1 MKTNS
6 PLEFSIKQVLL
17 ALIKGHTP
25 DRESAEMVKKKG
37 LSSIQLVDR
46 SDLKK
51 LLVFWLNTVHIRQL
65 NNEYPAVS
73 LSFGNSE
80 LLTQICLSSYDNLER
95 MPIEDGAY
103 CYRRNLNL
111 VYLNGYP
118 YRFSD
123 IFPEVVKTYTS
134 ADGYPIFTL
143 IRDVYV
149 DEDIDDF
156 SDDLI
161 DFDNIDL
168 CSIIDSFYESGE
180 VISRNDL
187 DVEDDEKFTIFYQ
200 IKGIKYYMLPKSLT
214 ESEYR
219 KLSSP
224 NSLEEADETIAWLIS
239 HHSLDEM
246 RYFSIFKKWPEHP
259 LDLDTLCSH
268 KDFKESRSKITLSTS
283 NVQQEED
290 YIISY
295 PSNEPRY
302 IKEFGYADDM
312 ENYPDWQEK
321 LMTSLSCDEF
331 INVASSFVRLT
342 YFCNFPDSDSEFFME
357 SSGWNPYLFYDI
369 WMAKYS
375 IYILA

>member
-1 MKTNS
+1 MQTNS

-25 DRESAEMVKKKG
+25 DRESAEMVKKNG

-103 CYRRNLNL
+103 CYRSNLNL

-134 ADGYPIFTL
+134 TDGYPIFTL

-149 DEDIDDF
+149 DEDIEDF

-180 VISRNDL
+180 VISRNYL

-259 LDLDTLCSH
+259 LDLN
-268 KDFKESRSKITLSTS
+268 TS
-283 NVQQEED
+283 PIQ
-290 YIISY
+290 I
-295 PSNEPRY
+295 
-302 IKEFGYADDM
+302 
-312 ENYPDWQEK
+312 
-321 LMTSLSCDEF
+321 
-331 INVASSFVRLT
+331 
-342 YFCNFPDSDSEFFME
+342 
-357 SSGWNPYLFYDI
+357 
-369 WMAKYS
+369 
-375 IYILA
+375 